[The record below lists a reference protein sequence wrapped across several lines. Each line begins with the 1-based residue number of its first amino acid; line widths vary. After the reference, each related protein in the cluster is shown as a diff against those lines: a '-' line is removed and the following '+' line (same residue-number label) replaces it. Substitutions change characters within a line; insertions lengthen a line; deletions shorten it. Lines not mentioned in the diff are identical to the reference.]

1 MKYPLKKIHK
11 RWKNISI
18 TTKFTSAFAVLL
30 LLMMLLGI
38 TGYISLVIV
47 RRKTES
53 AIVVSSEIQ
62 RLVLEMDRGLQA
74 ARVHQRDFFLRYPE
88 IGFAEA
94 RDTYAK
100 NAVKHIAEVITFSYE
115 LKKITSKSEFG
126 QNFQAKQSD
135 INLFLSSAKRYS
147 NTFLESVELVTTLA
161 AEETGLVAKI
171 NQVSSSLREQLE
183 GKEDELTDLYLQMEF
198 YEKDYLVTKQRPFM
212 QSGFNVASQLRQE
225 IETSQTLSLED
236 KEKAFKSLQN
246 YRELATQMLQIDAEI
261 RRRFRDF
268 ELQAESID
276 PIAAEL
282 VTLAGEEVERARREI
297 QHTSQL
303 AATILGATIFA
314 GLLLAAAI
322 AKLLNDSL
330 TTNIVKLTRVAG
342 DLQAGSLQGRAKID
356 SGDELGLLAE
366 SFNAMAD
373 RIRSLVENLEQQ
385 VAERTEALVLSNEQ
399 LKQEVRD
406 RKTAQEEA
414 QRSREIAESANQ
426 AKSEF
431 LANMSHELRT
441 PLNGIL
447 GYTQILLRDRDLA
460 PKRRDGVQ
468 IIHDCGSHLL
478 TLINDILDLSK
489 IEARKLELSPKP
501 FHLQTFLMGVVEICR
516 IRAEQKEIAFT
527 HRDVTPLPT
536 AIIGDEKR
544 LRQVLINLIGN
555 AIKFTDSGGVT
566 LNVEASDNL
575 DPDSQM
581 VTLRFQVQDTGIGMT
596 PEQLD
601 RIFQPFEQVGDSN
614 RMAEGTGLGLAIA
627 RKIVQMM
634 GSEVSVES
642 QPGRGSSFQF
652 AVALPVATTWTL
664 GPVSPTRRAI
674 VGYRGPR
681 RSILIVDDRW
691 ENRSVVGNL
700 LAPLGFE
707 VREAENGQSGLK
719 RAVETPPDLIITDL
733 VMPVMDGFEMARRLR
748 RLPEFGRV
756 PIFASSASVF
766 NMNRQKSEESGCDAF
781 IPKPVHAEEL
791 FEKIGD
797 CLSLE
802 WIYEERSESADLE
815 PPATESV
822 VDDWT
827 RVPLPAEELA
837 TLQDAAAIGDVENIE
852 RSATRLKQL
861 SPELAAL
868 GDRLLQL
875 AQEFDMEEIQIL
887 VNQYSEHLDE

>member
-1 MKYPLKKIHK
+1 MKSPLNKIHN
-11 RWKNISI
+11 RWKNLSI
-18 TTKFTSAFAVLL
+18 TAKFTGGFGVLL
-30 LLMMLLGI
+30 FLMMLVGM
-38 TGYISLVIV
+38 TGYWSLRIV
-47 RRKTES
+47 RRNTES
-53 AIVVSSEIQ
+53 AILVSTEIQ

-88 IGFAEA
+88 IGFADA

-100 NAVKHIAEVITFSYE
+100 DAVKHIAEVIALSSR
-115 LKKITSKSEFG
+115 LKKLISESEVSPAFRE
-126 QNFQAKQSD
+126 KKTD
-135 INLFLSSAKRYS
+135 INLFLSSAERYAD
-147 NTFLESVELVTTLA
+147 TFLESVELVTTLA
-161 AEETGLVAKI
+161 ADETGLVAQM
-171 NQVSSSLREQLE
+171 NRVSSLLQEQLQ
-183 GKEDELTDLYLQMEF
+183 GKEHELTDLYLQMEF
-198 YEKDYLVTKQRPFM
+198 YEKDYLVTRKRPFM
-212 QSGFNVASQLRQE
+212 QSGFNVASQLRRE
-225 IETSQTLSLED
+225 IENSDTMGVE
-236 KEKAFKSLQN
+236 EKQRAFNTLQN
-246 YRELATQMLQIDAEI
+246 YRELATEIIRVDADI
-261 RRRFRDF
+261 RRQFRDF

-282 VTLAGEEVERARREI
+282 VRLAGEEVEQARREI
-297 QHTSQL
+297 RQTSDL
-303 AATILGATIFA
+303 ATTFLGSAIFA
-314 GLLLAAAI
+314 GLLLTAAI
-322 AKLLNDSL
+322 AKLLNDSI
-330 TTNIVKLTRVAG
+330 TTNIVKLTQVAG
-342 DLQAGSLQGRAKID
+342 ELQAGSLQGRATID

-373 RIRSLVENLEQQ
+373 RIRSLVGNLERQ
-385 VAERTEALVLSNEQ
+385 VAERTEALLFSNQQ
-399 LKQEVRD
+399 LQQEVRD

-489 IEARKLELSPKP
+489 IEARKLELSPQP

-527 HRDVTPLPT
+527 HRDLTPLPT
-536 AIIGDEKR
+536 AMIGDEKR

-566 LNVEASDNL
+566 LNVEALDNL
-575 DPDSQM
+575 DPDSEM

-601 RIFQPFEQVGDSN
+601 RIFQPFEQVGDGT

-652 AVALPVATTWTL
+652 AVALPVATAWTSD
-664 GPVSPTRRAI
+664 PVSPTRRAI

-681 RSILIVDDRW
+681 RSVLIVDDRW

-707 VREAENGQSGLK
+707 IREAENGYSGLK
-719 RAVETPPDLIITDL
+719 QAVETHPDLIVTDL

-748 RLPEFGRV
+748 RLPEFARV

-797 CLSLE
+797 CLGLE
-802 WIYEERSESADLE
+802 WIYEERSESADLA

-822 VDDWT
+822 SDDWA

-837 TLQDAAAIGDVENIE
+837 TLQDAAAIGDIENIE
-852 RSATRLKQL
+852 RAATRLKQL
-861 SPELAAL
+861 SPEFVAL

-875 AQEFDMEEIQIL
+875 AQEFDMEEIQTL
-887 VNQYSEHLDE
+887 VNQYS

>member
-1 MKYPLKKIHK
+1 MKYPFKKIDK
-11 RWKNISI
+11 RWKQISI
-18 TTKFTSAFAVLL
+18 TAKFTGAFAVLL
-30 LLMMLLGI
+30 LLMMLVGI
-38 TGYISLVIV
+38 TGYMSLRIV

-53 AIVVSSEIQ
+53 AILVSTEIQ
-62 RLVLEMDRGLQA
+62 RLILKMDRGLQE

-88 IGFAEA
+88 IGFADA
-94 RDTYAK
+94 RDTYAQD
-100 NAVKHIAEVITFSYE
+100 AVKHIAEVITFSYE
-115 LKKITSKSEFG
+115 LKKITSDAEVS
-126 QNFQAKQSD
+126 QNFQEKQAD
-135 INLFLSSAKRYS
+135 LNLLLSSAKRYS
-147 NTFLESVELVTTLA
+147 DTFLESVELVTTLA

-171 NQVSSSLREQLE
+171 NRVSSSLREQMEE
-183 GKEDELTDLYLQMEF
+183 GEQELTDLYLQMEF
-198 YEKDYLVTKQRPFM
+198 YEKDYLVTRKRPFM

-225 IETSQTLSLED
+225 IERSQILSLEE
-236 KEKAFKSLQN
+236 KEQALNTLQN
-246 YRELATQMLQIDAEI
+246 YRELATQMIEVDAEI

-322 AKLLNDSL
+322 AKVLNDSI
-330 TTNIVKLTRVAG
+330 TTNIVNLTRVAG
-342 DLQAGSLQGRAKID
+342 DLQAGSLEGRAKID
-356 SGDELGLLAE
+356 SGDELGLLAQ

-373 RIRSLVENLEQQ
+373 RIRSLVENLERQ
-385 VAERTEALVLSNEQ
+385 VAERTEALLFSNQQ
-399 LKQEVRD
+399 LQQEVHD
-406 RKTAQEEA
+406 RQTAQEEA

-447 GYTQILLRDRDLA
+447 GYTQILLRDRDLV
-460 PKRRDGVQ
+460 PQQRDGVQ

-489 IEARKLELSPKP
+489 IEARKLELSSKP
-501 FHLQTFLMGVVEICR
+501 FHLPTFLMGVVEICR
-516 IRAEQKEIAFT
+516 IRAEQKEITFT
-527 HRDVTPLPT
+527 HCNLTPLPT
-536 AIIGDEKR
+536 AVIGDERR

-555 AIKFTDSGGVT
+555 AIKFTDTGGVT
-566 LNVEASDNL
+566 LNVEASDIL
-575 DPDSQM
+575 DPDSER
-581 VTLRFQVQDTGIGMT
+581 VTLRFQVKDTGIGMT

-601 RIFQPFEQVGDSN
+601 RIFQPFEQVGDSA

-652 AVALPVATTWTL
+652 AIALPVATTWTP
-664 GPVSPTRRAI
+664 GVSPNQQAI

-681 RSILIVDDRW
+681 RSILIVDDRR
-691 ENRSVVGNL
+691 ENRSVVAHL

-707 VREAENGQSGLK
+707 IREASNGQSGFK
-719 RAVETPPDLIITDL
+719 QAVETLPDLIITDL
-733 VMPVMDGFEMARRLR
+733 VMPVMDGFEMTRRLR
-748 RLPEFGRV
+748 RLPEFGWV

-797 CLSLE
+797 CLGLE
-802 WIYEERSESADLE
+802 WIYSDLE
-815 PPATESV
+815 PPATESAA
-822 VDDWT
+822 DDWV

-861 SPELAAL
+861 SPELAAV

-875 AQEFDMEEIQIL
+875 AQEFDMEEIQVL
-887 VNQYSEHLDE
+887 VNQYSEHPDE

>member
-1 MKYPLKKIHK
+1 
-11 RWKNISI
+11 
-18 TTKFTSAFAVLL
+18 
-30 LLMMLLGI
+30 
-38 TGYISLVIV
+38 
-47 RRKTES
+47 
-53 AIVVSSEIQ
+53 
-62 RLVLEMDRGLQA
+62 
-74 ARVHQRDFFLRYPE
+74 
-88 IGFAEA
+88 
-94 RDTYAK
+94 
-100 NAVKHIAEVITFSYE
+100 
-115 LKKITSKSEFG
+115 
-126 QNFQAKQSD
+126 
-135 INLFLSSAKRYS
+135 
-147 NTFLESVELVTTLA
+147 
-161 AEETGLVAKI
+161 
-171 NQVSSSLREQLE
+171 
-183 GKEDELTDLYLQMEF
+183 
-198 YEKDYLVTKQRPFM
+198 
-212 QSGFNVASQLRQE
+212 
-225 IETSQTLSLED
+225 
-236 KEKAFKSLQN
+236 
-246 YRELATQMLQIDAEI
+246 
-261 RRRFRDF
+261 
-268 ELQAESID
+268 
-276 PIAAEL
+276 
-282 VTLAGEEVERARREI
+282 
-297 QHTSQL
+297 
-303 AATILGATIFA
+303 
-314 GLLLAAAI
+314 
-322 AKLLNDSL
+322 
-330 TTNIVKLTRVAG
+330 
-342 DLQAGSLQGRAKID
+342 
-356 SGDELGLLAE
+356 
-366 SFNAMAD
+366 
-373 RIRSLVENLEQQ
+373 VENLEQQ